1 MKLPEPR
8 DDRDWSRLRQHD
20 LEELWEHATNPHV
33 AASYAARISLLLDR
47 VGACAGPRERVL
59 DVGGAQGTLGLLLAE
74 RRFEASLLDV
84 RDTNIEYARARYER
98 GTVSFHVELL
108 AESALP
114 DEHYD
119 VVVCTEVLEH
129 VREPARLITS
139 LRLEGSCWGS
149 ALSDHPERRLLVRPL
164 ADLRT
169 ATQETIDQA
178 EANSLDGDAHR
189 YLFTKEELTALVR
202 GVGLR
207 VEEHGFFLP
216 AWLEGHVKTRYA
228 HQALF
233 RLRGEIT
240 RMSPTIPWPAHALSR
255 RLCASQW
262 IIARRP

>member
-1 MKLPEPR
+1 M
-8 DDRDWSRLRQHD
+8 
-20 LEELWEHATNPHV
+20 
-33 AASYAARISLLLDR
+33 
-47 VGACAGPRERVL
+47 L
-59 DVGGAQGTLGLLLAE
+59 DVGCAQGTLGLLLAE
-74 RRFEASLLDV
+74 RGFDVSLLDV
-84 RDTNIEYARARYER
+84 RETNIEYARARYER
-98 GTVSFHVELL
+98 GTVGFHVGLL

-129 VREPARLITS
+129 VREPARLIMTLAS
-139 LRLEGSCWGS
+139 KVRRGGALCLTTPNADYWFARLPTYGAAS
-149 ALSDHPERRLLVRPL
+149 
-164 ADLRT
+164 
-169 ATQETIDQA
+169 QETIDQA

-216 AWLEGHVKTRYA
+216 AWLEGHVKTRFA
-228 HQALF
+228 HHALY

-262 IIARRP
+262 IIARRS